1 MARKNLLKG
10 FKKPSGLSLEQNDLS
25 QDYGKFI
32 AYPFER
38 GFGTTIGNTM
48 RRVLLSSIQG
58 FAVIAV
64 RFTSYDADGKPHVIP
79 SEFERIP
86 GVVEDTPE
94 IISNLKSL
102 CVALSNEEEDR
113 VILLENKSGC
123 VITGKDFEVDA
134 NIKILNPDLKIATLM
149 KDAKLDMEVQISL
162 GRGYVPAEVNEQYK
176 EFVDAIAVDGIFS
189 PVKKVKYSID
199 NTRVGDRSDYDKL
212 ILEVWT
218 DGTVSPVDAV
228 GEAAKIAK
236 EHFTIFI
243 NFDEKEINSE
253 EEKDKTDKH
262 ILEVKN
268 TPVSQLELS
277 VRASNCLNKAKIF
290 TLGELTEKNE
300 EDILRTRN
308 FGKKSL
314 AEIKGKLEEWGLT
327 LGMTEADYTNRKIG
341 PKTIQKENKDEA

>member
-1 MARKNLLKG
+1 M
-10 FKKPSGLSLEQNDLS
+10 EQNDVT

-58 FAVIAV
+58 FAVVAV
-64 RFTSYDADGKPHVIP
+64 RFTSYDADGKAHVIP

-102 CVALSNEEEDR
+102 CVALPNEEEDR

-134 NIKILNPDLKIATLM
+134 NIKVLNPDLKIATLM

-189 PVKKVKYSID
+189 PVKKVKYSIE

-341 PKTIQKENKDEA
+341 PKTLQKENKDEA

>member
-58 FAVIAV
+58 FAVVAV

-189 PVKKVKYSID
+189 PVKKVKYSIE

-314 AEIKGKLEEWGLT
+314 SEIKGELEEWGLT
-327 LGMTEADYTNRKIG
+327 LGMTEADYINRKIG
-341 PKTIQKENKDEA
+341 PKTLQKENKDEA

>member
-10 FKKPSGLSLEQNDLS
+10 FKKPSGLSLEQNDVS

-58 FAVIAV
+58 FAVVAV
-64 RFTSYDADGKPHVIP
+64 RFTSYDADGKAHVIP

-102 CVALSNEEEDR
+102 CVALPNEEEDR

-134 NIKILNPDLKIATLM
+134 NIKVLNPDLKIATLM

-189 PVKKVKYSID
+189 PVKKVKYSIE

-327 LGMTEADYTNRKIG
+327 LGMTEADYTNIKIG
-341 PKTIQKENKDEA
+341 PKTLQNENKDEA

>member
-58 FAVIAV
+58 FAVVAV

-189 PVKKVKYSID
+189 PVKKVKYSIE

-243 NFDEKEINSE
+243 NFDEKEVSSE

-341 PKTIQKENKDEA
+341 PKTLQKENKDEA

>member
-10 FKKPSGLSLEQNDLS
+10 FKKPSGLSFEQKDLT
-25 QDYGKFI
+25 QNYGKFE

-58 FAVIAV
+58 FAVVAV
-64 RFTSYDADGKPHVIP
+64 RFTSRDADGKPHVIS
-79 SEFERIP
+79 SEFDSIP

-102 CVALSNEEEDR
+102 CVALTNEDEDR
-113 VILLENKSGC
+113 TILLENKSGC
-123 VITGKDFEVDA
+123 VITGKDFEMDS
-134 NIKILNPDLKIATLM
+134 NIKILNPDLKIATIM
-149 KDAKLDMEVQISL
+149 KDASLDMEVQISL

-176 EFVDAIAVDGIFS
+176 EVVDAIAVDGIFS
-189 PVKKVKYSID
+189 PVTKVKYSIED
-199 NTRVGDRSDYDKL
+199 TRVGDSRDYDKL

-218 DGTVSPVDAV
+218 DGTVSPEDAV

-243 NFDEKEINSE
+243 NFDEKVINSE

-262 ILEVKN
+262 IQEVKN
-268 TPVSQLELS
+268 TPVNQLELS
-277 VRASNCLNKAKIF
+277 VRASNCLNKAKIS
-290 TLGELTEKNE
+290 TLGDLTAKTE
-300 EDILRTRN
+300 EDILKTRN

-327 LGMTEADYTNRKIG
+327 LGMTEADYANRKIG

>member
-58 FAVIAV
+58 FAVVAV

-189 PVKKVKYSID
+189 PVKKVKYSIE

-218 DGTVSPVDAV
+218 DSTVSPVDAV

-327 LGMTEADYTNRKIG
+327 LGMTEADYINRKIG
-341 PKTIQKENKDEA
+341 PKTLQKENKDEA

>member
-10 FKKPSGLSLEQNDLS
+10 FKKPSGLSFEQKDLT
-25 QDYGKFI
+25 QDYGKFE

-58 FAVIAV
+58 FGVVAV

-79 SEFERIP
+79 SEFDRIP

-94 IISNLKSL
+94 IISNLKAL
-102 CVALSNEEEDR
+102 CVALSGDVEDR

-123 VITGKDFEVDA
+123 VITGKDFEVDS
-134 NIKILNPDLKIATLM
+134 NIKIMNPDLKIATLM
-149 KDAKLDMEVQISL
+149 KDANLDMEVQISL

-189 PVKKVKYSID
+189 PVKKVKYSIE

-218 DGTVSPVDAV
+218 DGTVRDRKS
-228 GEAAKIAK
+228 
-236 EHFTIFI
+236 TRL
-243 NFDEKEINSE
+243 NSS
-253 EEKDKTDKH
+253 H
-262 ILEVKN
+262 
-268 TPVSQLELS
+268 
-277 VRASNCLNKAKIF
+277 R
-290 TLGELTEKNE
+290 
-300 EDILRTRN
+300 
-308 FGKKSL
+308 
-314 AEIKGKLEEWGLT
+314 
-327 LGMTEADYTNRKIG
+327 
-341 PKTIQKENKDEA
+341 

>member
-1 MARKNLLKG
+1 
-10 FKKPSGLSLEQNDLS
+10 
-25 QDYGKFI
+25 
-32 AYPFER
+32 
-38 GFGTTIGNTM
+38 
-48 RRVLLSSIQG
+48 
-58 FAVIAV
+58 
-64 RFTSYDADGKPHVIP
+64 
-79 SEFERIP
+79 
-86 GVVEDTPE
+86 
-94 IISNLKSL
+94 
-102 CVALSNEEEDR
+102 
-113 VILLENKSGC
+113 ENKSGC

-189 PVKKVKYSID
+189 PVKKVKYSIE

-327 LGMTEADYTNRKIG
+327 LGMTEADYINRKIG
-341 PKTIQKENKDEA
+341 PKTLQKENKDEA